1 MFTKSDQQSNKLL
14 AKLSLIIALLAVG
27 STAANSASLPLGDG
41 KISSSPK
48 NGYVFSC
55 QQRFN
60 PNAPGAQANG
70 SWLHGKTWDPSKK
83 PTVDGN
89 VRWKNASVKIANKG
103 NNRRVTANNLPT
115 HGTGTFPVKRSDD
128 AYQFDRNPN
137 RIRTQKI
144 RLKLPANP
152 KISKRPSCVPMG
164 MIGFSLTGAAIFNSL
179 DARGDDAPAHE
190 IQDKC
195 SGHPER
201 TGQYHY
207 HSNSPCMADK
217 SGKSGKHSDLVGYAL
232 DGFGIF
238 GLFGK
243 SGKQLHNSDLDAC
256 HGHTEKVAWN
266 GSKQNIYHYHM
277 TAEYP
282 YTLGCFSGTPVSTGI
297 ARGKRPQRRGGDPL
311 AIAAKQ
317 LGVSRN
323 RLRKAVGPPPPN
335 FKRASRMLGISESKI
350 KRAMQRARG
359 Q

>member
-1 MFTKSDQQSNKLL
+1 MFIKNNLQSMISLVTISLSIAFL
-14 AKLSLIIALLAVG
+14 AGG
-27 STAANSASLPLGDG
+27 SGASISASLPLGDG
-41 KISSSPK
+41 NISSSPK
-48 NGYVFSC
+48 KGYVFSC

-60 PNAPGAQANG
+60 PNAPGARANG
-70 SWLHGKTWDPSKK
+70 AWLKKNTWDPAKK

-89 VRWKNASVKIANKG
+89 VRWKKASLKIANKR
-103 NNRRVTANNLPT
+103 NRRTVTANNLPS
-115 HGTGTFPVKRSDD
+115 HGTGFFPIKRSDD
-128 AYQFDRNPN
+128 AYLYDRNPN

-152 KISKRPSCVPMG
+152 KIAKKSSCVPMG

-195 SGHPER
+195 GGHPER

-207 HSNSPCMADK
+207 HNHSPCMADK
-217 SGKSGKHSDLVGYAL
+217 SGRSGKHSDLMGFAL

-238 GLFGK
+238 GLYGK
-243 SGKQLHNSDLDAC
+243 SGKKLRNSDLDAC
-256 HGHTEKVAWN
+256 HGHTEKIVWN
-266 GSKQNIYHYHM
+266 GNKQNIYHYHM

-282 YTLGCFSGTPVSTGI
+282 YTLGCFRGKPVSTGL
-297 ARGKRPQRRGGDPL
+297 ARGKRLQRRGGDPL

-317 LGVSRN
+317 LGVSVN
-323 RLRKAVGPPPPN
+323 QLRKAVGAPPPN
-335 FKRASRMLGISESKI
+335 FRRASRMLGISEREI
-350 KRAMQRARG
+350 KQAMRRARR